1 MTDGPHPGNP
11 TTATPRT
18 RSAQALHRK
27 HRPPLTRAAFRH
39 QRKTTPPSHNQ
50 SRHQP
55 PYTYDPQQTLSTGK
69 ERDAESGN
77 DYFGARY
84 YGSSMG
90 RMMSPD
96 DFTKDTHVADPQS
109 WNLYA
114 YARNNPLR
122 YVDPTG
128 QNATESTSC
137 STTNN
142 QTTCNVSITASIAI
156 YATAGSG
163 ISQNQ
168 LNAAAGAMQSS
179 INNAWSGSFVQD
191 GVTYNVSTNVSVSVV
206 GSESAGISSGAQNV
220 IGMTNGPI
228 TMSDGSLAGAYVNPK
243 SFMGA
248 LTGAADT
255 GQMDINHVDN
265 YAKHEFTHELG
276 TLDKPGAVLSDT
288 KPGMRP
294 DRVTTQDLKW
304 GVQEAIQGVNNH
316 YGQRDDGR
324 EFYVPPSPSY
334 SGQTNVGAAWHW
346 WK

>member
-1 MTDGPHPGNP
+1 MYDG
-11 TTATPRT
+11 TFR
-18 RSAQALHRK
+18 LFI
-27 HRPPLTRAAFRH
+27 PL
-39 QRKTTPPSHNQ
+39 
-50 SRHQP
+50 
-55 PYTYDPQQTLSTGK
+55 TGK
-69 ERDAESGN
+69 ERDSESGLDN
-77 DYFGARY
+77 FGARY

-156 YATAGSG
+156 YAANGSG

-168 LNAAAGAMQSS
+168 LNAAAGTMQSS

-220 IGMTNGPI
+220 IGMTNGPPQP
-228 TMSDGSLAGAYVNPK
+228 DAGAFVNPK
-243 SFMGA
+243 SALGA
-248 LTGAADT
+248 LTGAADI
-255 GQMDINHVDN
+255 GRMDINNVDN
-265 YAKHEFTHELG
+265 YAKHEFTHLLG
-276 TLDKPGAVLSDT
+276 TDDKSGAVLSNTD
-288 KPGMRP
+288 PSMRP
-294 DRVTTQDLKW
+294 GRVTTQDLKW
-304 GVQEAIQGVNNH
+304 GVQEATKGVNSH
-316 YGQRDDGR
+316 YSGGM
-324 EFYVPPSPSY
+324 FNSSPSPNY
-334 SGQTNVGAAWHW
+334 SGQTNVAAAWHW